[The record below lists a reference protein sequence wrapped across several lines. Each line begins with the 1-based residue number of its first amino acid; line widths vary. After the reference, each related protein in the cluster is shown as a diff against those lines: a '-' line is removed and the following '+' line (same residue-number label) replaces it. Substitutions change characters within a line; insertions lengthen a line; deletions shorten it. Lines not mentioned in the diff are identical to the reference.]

1 MIIKSFEER
10 KIDLD
15 NQKMHLLYGENQG
28 QIDEFINNIFKKKY
42 KNCTFQYEENEV
54 LNNENLIYNALQIK
68 SFFDEKKL
76 IIIHRTT
83 DKIKNIAETIKE
95 RDLSDVNIV
104 FISNVLEKRSKI
116 RTLFEKDKKLI
127 CIPFYKD
134 TDQTMI
140 NLAIQIFKAKK
151 INISRNLI
159 NIIIRRSLNNRQ
171 SLKNEIDNIESY
183 YLTNKSINEEEVLK
197 ITNLSENYEISTLID
212 NCLIKNKK
220 KIIEI
225 INDNNFSSDEVIQ
238 IVRIFLFKAK
248 RLLNLKNEIE
258 KNNDVE
264 SVLNSHKPPVFWK
277 DKEIVKNQL
286 KIWTKDKLHQLIIKI
301 STIELNIKKNSDN
314 AISILLDFILE
325 ETISSPSN
333 YS

>member
-1 MIIKSFEER
+1 M
-10 KIDLD
+10 
-15 NQKMHLLYGENQG
+15 
-28 QIDEFINNIFKKKY
+28 
-42 KNCTFQYEENEV
+42 
-54 LNNENLIYNALQIK
+54 
-68 SFFDEKKL
+68 
-76 IIIHRTT
+76 
-83 DKIKNIAETIKE
+83 
-95 RDLSDVNIV
+95 SDVNIV
-104 FISNVLEKRSKI
+104 FISNVLEKKSKI

-151 INISRNLI
+151 INVSRNLI

-171 SLKNEIDNIESY
+171 SLKNEIDKIESY

-238 IVRIFLFKAK
+238 IVRIF
-248 RLLNLKNEIE
+248 
-258 KNNDVE
+258 
-264 SVLNSHKPPVFWK
+264 
-277 DKEIVKNQL
+277 
-286 KIWTKDKLHQLIIKI
+286 
-301 STIELNIKKNSDN
+301 
-314 AISILLDFILE
+314 
-325 ETISSPSN
+325 
-333 YS
+333 Y